1 MSVDIRKGKTK
12 KMVAKEITYEQEPVS
27 EDSTEIVP
35 RDKYKLMLL
44 TERKCDCL
52 FYIYISIESFVPVIC
67 LEWKRG

>member
-35 RDKYKLMLL
+35 RDK
-44 TERKCDCL
+44 
-52 FYIYISIESFVPVIC
+52 
-67 LEWKRG
+67 